1 MLFLVYCVDAVNC
14 KMLPKRQK
22 LIQAKSA
29 SADVNSN
36 HSIISMFAKQRSHSR
51 LQDVEADSQCVISQV
66 ANLSVI
72 TDRTRFDNRLSLS
85 LHRKRLHSDTEISI
99 SDSIDISERSCTVTQ
114 ASEKMPEAVNDRQNE
129 SLSEASLSFTENY
142 RDNVSLISSN
152 QHSSFTTNQE
162 DALICDGNSTSNL
175 IPAEQNS
182 DETEAAR
189 VPYYLEN
196 FLLVLDSVFKDTFYA
211 ELFNDDDFSTLNT
224 FKSLSGNCASDDAI
238 DIRFFAVSAFNNKYY
253 YLLY

>member
-1 MLFLVYCVDAVNC
+1 MFFLVCCVDAVNC

-36 HSIISMFAKQRSHSR
+36 HSIISMFARQRSHGQ
-51 LQDVEADSQCVISQV
+51 LQNVEADSQCGICQV
-66 ANLSVI
+66 ASLSEV
-72 TDRTRFDNRLSLS
+72 TDRTRLDNRLSLS
-85 LHRKRLHSDTEISI
+85 LRRKRLHSDTEISI
-99 SDSIDISERSCTVTQ
+99 SNDADNSDSVDIAEQSCTVIQ
-114 ASEKMPEAVNDRQNE
+114 ANDKMLDSVNGRQNE
-129 SLSEASLSFTENY
+129 SAASLSCTENY

-152 QHSSFTTNQE
+152 QHSSFTANQE
-162 DALICDGNSTSNL
+162 DTLICDGNSTSDL
-175 IPAEQNS
+175 IPVKQNS
-182 DETEAAR
+182 GDTEAAR

-224 FKSLSGNCASDDAI
+224 FKSLSGN
-238 DIRFFAVSAFNNKYY
+238 
-253 YLLY
+253 